1 MLNLENSKN
10 SGIRHILDAFRY
22 TYAGLKAAWINEWAF
37 RLEII
42 LLVVVV
48 PLGLWMGTSSSQRAI
63 LIGSYFIIPLT
74 ELLNSA
80 IESMVDRIGRE
91 RHELSRRAKD
101 MGSAAVFLAICT
113 ALIVWLIIAYDCFL

>member
-1 MLNLENSKN
+1 MENSKN

-113 ALIVWLIIAYDCFL
+113 ALMVWLIIAYDRFL

>member
-1 MLNLENSKN
+1 MEKSKN

-48 PLGLWMGTSSSQRAI
+48 PLGLWMGTSGTQRAI
-63 LIGSYFIIPLT
+63 LIGVYFIIPLT

-80 IESMVDRIGRE
+80 IESLVDRIGWE
-91 RHELSRRAKD
+91 RHELSGRAKD
-101 MGSAAVFLAICT
+101 MGSAAVFLSICT
-113 ALIVWLIIAYDCFL
+113 ALIVWLIIAYDRFI